1 MAVEDHLRS
10 PSQPAFNDRTLRHY
24 DWLLEFTCNSIWR
37 CPIDRTVE
45 LYQRHVSSNHLEV
58 GVGTG
63 YFLDR
68 IRLPRPEPRLAL
80 LDVNPHCLRHT
91 EARLGR
97 YAPEV
102 YRANALVPIE
112 LGVKAFDSIAIN
124 YVLHCMPGSLPE
136 KGIAFANLK
145 PLLNPGGVLFGS
157 TVLRKGV
164 PCDLRARL
172 FMRLYNAR
180 QVFCNLQDSLAGLT
194 EALEKNFRNVH
205 IDVIGCVAQ
214 FSGNA

>member
-1 MAVEDHLRS
+1 
-10 PSQPAFNDRTLRHY
+10 
-24 DWLLEFTCNSIWR
+24 
-37 CPIDRTVE
+37 
-45 LYQRHVSSNHLEV
+45 
-58 GVGTG
+58 
-63 YFLDR
+63 
-68 IRLPRPEPRLAL
+68 
-80 LDVNPHCLRHT
+80 
-91 EARLGR
+91 
-97 YAPEV
+97 
-102 YRANALVPIE
+102 
-112 LGVKAFDSIAIN
+112 
-124 YVLHCMPGSLPE
+124 MPGSLPE

-164 PCDLRARL
+164 PCDPRARL

-194 EALEKNFRNVH
+194 EALERNFRNVR